1 MKINKLHTSFVCE
14 ILRILRRWRWIIL
27 PAIFLK
33 LFLQVINPVFK
44 QLFDFREQTVFDAI
58 KIQALQLDHAI
69 AMATG
74 KFLNPVAHGLLA
86 VLNLVMQGTL
96 DESSL
101 DFHIALHIERHA
113 VSTNKLLQQHQQAKI
128 VVFVIVN
135 ELP

>member
-14 ILRILRRWRWIIL
+14 ILGILRRWRLVIL
-27 PAIFLK
+27 SAIFTE
-33 LFLQVINPVFK
+33 LFLQVVNPIFE
-44 QLFDFREQTVFDAI
+44 QLFDFREQAVLHAI
-58 KIQALQLDHAI
+58 KIQALQLDHTI

-101 DFHIALHIERHA
+101 NFHIALHIERHA
-113 VSTNKLLQQHQQAKI
+113 VSTNKLL
-128 VVFVIVN
+128 
-135 ELP
+135 